1 MKQETQF
8 VFECK
13 NNYTWKSKQKK
24 VLIEDEIKIETE

>member
-8 VFECK
+8 VVEYK